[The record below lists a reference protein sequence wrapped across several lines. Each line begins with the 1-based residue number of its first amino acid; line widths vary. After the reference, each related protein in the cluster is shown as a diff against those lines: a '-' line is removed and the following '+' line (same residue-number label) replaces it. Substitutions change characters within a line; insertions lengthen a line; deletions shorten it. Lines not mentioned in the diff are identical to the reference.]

1 MGKTTKAGR
10 LREKTLADVQ
20 LSKQTTFDSLPVERE
35 KPTEKADLSHIKR
48 ILITEVCSE
57 TKEDDLELKVG
68 FRLIPSKSSFS
79 RVVEELFFDGQ
90 KLNSCVVRIPQGPLS
105 TDDLELP
112 VSSLDMKGIIAGQH
126 VIRVEM
132 YELWNSKEKLSCT
145 SKEVTVN
152 YVPVRRQDRYIK
164 IPIVKNLSTEID
176 VILGSEKRLYEE
188 MGKDLEKERV
198 GKRDE
203 W

>member
-1 MGKTTKAGR
+1 
-10 LREKTLADVQ
+10 
-20 LSKQTTFDSLPVERE
+20 
-35 KPTEKADLSHIKR
+35 
-48 ILITEVCSE
+48 
-57 TKEDDLELKVG
+57 
-68 FRLIPSKSSFS
+68 
-79 RVVEELFFDGQ
+79 
-90 KLNSCVVRIPQGPLS
+90 
-105 TDDLELP
+105 
-112 VSSLDMKGIIAGQH
+112 MKGIIAGQH